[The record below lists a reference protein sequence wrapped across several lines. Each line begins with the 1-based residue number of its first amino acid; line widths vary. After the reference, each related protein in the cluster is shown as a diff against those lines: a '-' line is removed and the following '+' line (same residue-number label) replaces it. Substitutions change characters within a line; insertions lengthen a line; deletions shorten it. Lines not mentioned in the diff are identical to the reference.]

1 MFITDKSVLSNGS
14 KSLAR
19 NPCDCTILDCLV
31 FDTLILADEL
41 FTKALQSFE
50 S

>member
-19 NPCDCTILDCLV
+19 NPCDILDCLV